1 MKLKPLKITDENHI
15 DRLIAKFLEV
25 KEFGFLTKETGEIL
39 VCGWIGDED
48 FQHKPWSESILLSP
62 DIEKRVKLARVEELR
77 AIVQTLDKMP
87 RNRIESVVRHLTARL
102 AELEKV

>member
-1 MKLKPLKITDENHI
+1 MKLKLLTIYDENHI

-62 DIEKRVKLARVEELR
+62 DIEKRVKAARMEELKGVLKVSDVYGTDLAAVKR
-77 AIVQTLDKMP
+77 LVFD
-87 RNRIESVVRHLTARL
+87 RIT
-102 AELEKV
+102 ELEQE